1 MQTSSGQRRRSV
13 RGQVTI
19 MMVGLYVGLFVL
31 AGAAVDGGRAFAAK
45 VRAIGEAQEAARAG
59 ANTLS
64 QRSLYTGGSDVDPT
78 RAAVAARAYLVAD
91 GYSGTVTVNGTTVHV
106 TVTLVQPTTLWRA
119 VGIDSLTLTETGSA
133 DALRSSG

>member
-1 MQTSSGQRRRSV
+1 
-13 RGQVTI
+13 